1 MFEGIEVNK
10 KLALLRE
17 EYSLEDLSV
26 GILKNNIFGVDLNE
40 ESVEI
45 TKLSLWLKT
54 AKKTDP
60 LTSLDNNI
68 RCGNSLIGDENI
80 AGEKAFKWEV
90 EFKEI
95 MDNGGFDI
103 VIGNPPYVSAESISD
118 VEKKYFEK
126 KYISAFGRMNL
137 YIIFYELGLKI
148 LKKEGLLSYIT
159 PYTVLKNKYYI
170 ELRKII
176 LNEYCLLEIVDFK
189 NQKIFEDAVVDSI
202 IMTIKNSKENK
213 EINVISEI
221 TDFLKRAFK
230 HQNIEKSLFLKNTDF
245 SFDINNNTLLE
256 KVNDNTVL
264 LKEIVSFKQGI
275 ITGNNKE
282 YLKDTDMN
290 GFVKIIQGK
299 DFNRYLLDFNNI
311 YLDYTNDKLHR
322 PRTSKI
328 FEVPKKILLRQTG
341 SYPIV
346 TIDTNGYYTLDSV
359 HNGVLINEKYN
370 IYYIVAVLN
379 SKLIRY
385 IYESKINE
393 SGKVFAQVK
402 IIYIDEIPIKEID
415 IELQNQLFDDK
426 VNCMFELNKKICNLS
441 QKFIS
446 YISDKYNLLKITA
459 KIQEFYLYDFN
470 FNSVSKTN
478 KS

>member
-1 MFEGIEVNK
+1 M
-10 KLALLRE
+10 
-17 EYSLEDLSV
+17 
-26 GILKNNIFGVDLNE
+26 
-40 ESVEI
+40 
-45 TKLSLWLKT
+45 
-54 AKKTDP
+54 
-60 LTSLDNNI
+60 
-68 RCGNSLIGDENI
+68 GN
-80 AGEKAFKWEV
+80 
-90 EFKEI
+90 
-95 MDNGGFDI
+95 
-103 VIGNPPYVSAESISD
+103 
-118 VEKKYFEK
+118 
-126 KYISAFGRMNL
+126 
-137 YIIFYELGLKI
+137 
-148 LKKEGLLSYIT
+148 
-159 PYTVLKNKYYI
+159 
-170 ELRKII
+170 
-176 LNEYCLLEIVDFK
+176 
-189 NQKIFEDAVVDSI
+189 
-202 IMTIKNSKENK
+202 
-213 EINVISEI
+213 
-221 TDFLKRAFK
+221 
-230 HQNIEKSLFLKNTDF
+230 
-245 SFDINNNTLLE
+245 
-256 KVNDNTVL
+256 
-264 LKEIVSFKQGI
+264 
-275 ITGNNKE
+275 
-282 YLKDTDMN
+282 
-290 GFVKIIQGK
+290 
-299 DFNRYLLDFNNI
+299 

-446 YISDKYNLLKITA
+446 YISDKYNLLKITG

-470 FNSVSKTN
+470 ELLKELKKQKIVLQGMEEYSLKEIFDNEKKSILEIKENIEKTDKEIDQMVYELYELTAEEIDLVEGSV
-478 KS
+478 